1 LFEGCTSTQTRRT
14 FWAISE
20 GTITTAEMTLLL
32 ATQKELGFN
41 GLDRTP
47 REKTQSIFE
56 MVREQGEE

>member
-1 LFEGCTSTQTRRT
+1 
-14 FWAISE
+14 
-20 GTITTAEMTLLL
+20 MTLLL